1 MAGAYLTYIRLC
13 FFRSSVRNASAST
26 ATLVLVCVLFAV
38 TSILRFEFSP
48 EANDPVNYYSRIL
61 VVFVVFNVL
70 MYLTLVFKKSQNR
83 YRKVL
88 STFIGTRTLI
98 DLFMILILL
107 VSPADEQLRMVLFAV
122 VAIWRMCIVGYIL
135 KDALNVLLPTG
146 ILISVAFTIIS
157 IEVANMSVGFPVLP
171 EEVPT
176 SE

>member
-1 MAGAYLTYIRLC
+1 MLVAYLNYIQLC
-13 FFRSSVRNASAST
+13 FFRSNVRNANAST
-26 ATLVLVCVLFAV
+26 ATLLLVCALFAV
-38 TSILRFEFSP
+38 TSFLRFEFSP
-48 EANDPVNYYSRIL
+48 DAHDPINYYSRIL

-70 MYLTLVFKKSQNR
+70 IYLALGFRNSQNR

-88 STFIGTRTLI
+88 STFVGTRTLI

-107 VSPADEQLRMVLFAV
+107 VSPADEQLRMVLSAIV
-122 VAIWRMCIVGYIL
+122 TIWRMCIVGYIL

-157 IEVANMSVGFPVLP
+157 IEVAHLSVGPPVLP

>member
-1 MAGAYLTYIRLC
+1 M
-13 FFRSSVRNASAST
+13 
-26 ATLVLVCVLFAV
+26 
-38 TSILRFEFSP
+38 
-48 EANDPVNYYSRIL
+48 
-61 VVFVVFNVL
+61 FNVL